1 MTKNSRAIFYLRT
14 PAPSDDHAVLWYL
27 PTCPEMRGLRTP
39 PQTLLT
45 LPRRSFFFPISTIS
59 LTPPAC
65 PRSRASLAQSF
76 FTCVWTTATLK
87 ERTCAL
93 RSPVHVPM
101 SIWYDGK
108 TSCQSATK
116 FYEIPFV
123 LAFHIRIG
131 LPHRLDPRPET
142 PPRPRWIWNIDDR
155 PPGRSTARIVAWQAQ
170 HLKLLQA
177 APLYSPFCRTPT
189 PMLRLR

>member
-45 LPRRSFFFPISTIS
+45 LPRRSFFFPISTIP
-59 LTPPAC
+59 LTPPAR

-116 FYEIPFV
+116 FYEITIV
-123 LAFHIRIG
+123 LAFHVQIG
-131 LPHRLDPRPET
+131 LPHPGPAPGDTSATSVDLEYIGPTPRSP
-142 PPRPRWIWNIDDR
+142 
-155 PPGRSTARIVAWQAQ
+155 TARIVSCQAQ

-177 APLYSPFCRTPT
+177 APLYSPLCRTPT

>member
-76 FTCVWTTATLK
+76 FTHSVAGQLQRRKRGHVLTLH
-87 ERTCAL
+87 
-93 RSPVHVPM
+93 SYVHVPM
-101 SIWYDGK
+101 SMWYDGK
-108 TSCQSATK
+108 TSVSPPQNS
-116 FYEIPFV
+116 YELPFILVFV
-123 LAFHIRIG
+123 L
-131 LPHRLDPRPET
+131 PRTSLLHPAT
-142 PPRPRWIWNIDDR
+142 RAHGNARHD
-155 PPGRSTARIVAWQAQ
+155 RSTTGPVPRVAVRAALWSDPARIVSW
-170 HLKLLQA
+170 H
-177 APLYSPFCRTPT
+177 CT
-189 PMLRLR
+189 